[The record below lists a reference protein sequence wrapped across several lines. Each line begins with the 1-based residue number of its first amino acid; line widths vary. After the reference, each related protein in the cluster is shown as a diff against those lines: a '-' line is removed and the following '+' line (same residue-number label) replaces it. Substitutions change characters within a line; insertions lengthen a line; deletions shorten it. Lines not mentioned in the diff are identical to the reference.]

1 MSPDTWRIRAG
12 PLQLSRGL
20 LMGVLNVT
28 PDSFSDGGLYFE
40 ESDAMAAA
48 QAMVAQGA
56 DLIDVGGEST
66 RPGAQSVDVAE
77 EIRRVLPVIARL
89 AEDGVAVSVDTSKT
103 SVAREAIAAGASVI
117 NDVTGAGSPGMVEL
131 MADSGA
137 GVVVMHMQGTPRD
150 MQVNPSYDD
159 VVAEVAA
166 WLSERAQTLIDRG
179 ISGESIAVDPGIG
192 FGKTVSHNLDLLSR
206 LHEIADLGFPVVL
219 GTSRKSFLGKLTGIE
234 DPARRDEATAITT
247 AMGFE
252 RGARIFRVHDVAR
265 SRAALGVAAAIV
277 TPQQW
282 EEWSQG

>member
-28 PDSFSDGGLYFE
+28 PDSFSDGGLHFE
-40 ESDAMAAA
+40 QSDAMAAA
-48 QAMVAQGA
+48 RTMVAQGA

-66 RPGAQSVDVAE
+66 RPGAQPVDVAE
-77 EIRRVLPVIARL
+77 ETRRVIPVIARL
-89 AEDGVAVSVDTSKT
+89 AEDGVAVSVDTAKT
-103 SVAREAIAAGASVI
+103 SVARAAIAAGASVI

-150 MQVNPSYDD
+150 MQVNPRYDD

-166 WLSERAQTLIDRG
+166 WLSMRAQTLIDGG
-179 ISGESIAVDPGIG
+179 ISRESIAVDPGMG
-192 FGKTVSHNLDLLSR
+192 FGKTVSHNLELLSR